1 MDLCQ
6 NSGALLTFHG
16 NTRRLFNYISV
27 VADESNRCHVSPR
40 CPGQISLRPSAA
52 QSAALGLALV
62 IAPPSGRGRNSL
74 QLSGSA
80 AARALSE
87 LHQ

>member
-16 NTRRLFNYISV
+16 YTRRLLNYISV
-27 VADESNRCHVSPR
+27 VAAEKNRCHVSR
-40 CPGQISLRPSAA
+40 CPGQISLRPAAA

-62 IAPPSGRGRNSL
+62 TAPPSGRERNSL
-74 QLSGSA
+74 QLSVSV
-80 AARALSE
+80 AARALNES
-87 LHQ
+87 HQ